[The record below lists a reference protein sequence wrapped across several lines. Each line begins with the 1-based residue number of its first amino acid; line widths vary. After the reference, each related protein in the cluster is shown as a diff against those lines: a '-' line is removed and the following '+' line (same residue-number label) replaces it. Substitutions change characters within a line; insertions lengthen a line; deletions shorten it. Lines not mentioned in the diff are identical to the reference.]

1 MSPGP
6 RPLVIVRGG
15 GDLASGVAV
24 RLQRA
29 GFGVLV
35 LEVERPLALRR
46 LVAFAEAIYAGQV
59 VIEGLMGRRIEGGDE
74 ADGVIAAGGIP
85 VLVDPQN
92 RASQSLQPA
101 AIVDGRMLKR
111 LTESRPGAGPLLIG
125 LGPGFVAGLDC
136 DVVIETN
143 RGHHMGRVYWQGS
156 AEADTRLPEPIFG
169 HEADRVI
176 RAPASGVLKSHAELA
191 SLLEQ
196 GDLIA
201 TVDGSEIRAAF
212 DGALRGLM
220 HDGLPVEAKMK
231 IGDLDPRQ
239 QPSYCREVS
248 DKALAVGGGVLEALL
263 TMPRIRA
270 GLGG

>member
-1 MSPGP
+1 MSRAP

-15 GDLASGVAV
+15 GDLASGVAL

-29 GFGVLV
+29 GFGVLI
-35 LEVERPLALRR
+35 LEMERPLALRR

-59 VIEGLMGRRIEGGDE
+59 IIEGLTGRRIAQADE
-74 ADGVIAAGGIP
+74 ASKVIAADEVP
-85 VLVDPQN
+85 VLVDPQGLA
-92 RASQSLQPA
+92 RQTLDPVAM
-101 AIVDGRMLKR
+101 VDGRMLKR
-111 LTESRPGAGPLLIG
+111 LTELRPGAGPLLIG
-125 LGPGFVAGLDC
+125 LGPGFIAGMDC
-136 DVVIETN
+136 DAVIETN

-156 AEADTRLPEPIFG
+156 AESDTRLPEPVIG

-176 RAPASGVLKSHAELA
+176 RAPVSGVLEGRADLGSILKEG
-191 SLLEQ
+191 E
-196 GDLIA
+196 LIA
-201 TVDGSEIRAAF
+201 GVDGAEIRAAF

-220 HDGLPVEAKMK
+220 HDGLTVEAGMK
-231 IGDLDPRQ
+231 VGDLDPRQ
-239 QPSYCREVS
+239 QPAYCREVS